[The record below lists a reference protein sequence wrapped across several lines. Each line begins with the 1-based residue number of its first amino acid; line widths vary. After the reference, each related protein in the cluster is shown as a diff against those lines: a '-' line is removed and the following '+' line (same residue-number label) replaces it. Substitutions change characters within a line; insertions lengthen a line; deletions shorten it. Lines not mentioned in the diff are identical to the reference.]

1 LKSTL
6 LITCALVVPISALAG
21 ELRMPAGARLQ
32 TERFSPL
39 ADYALP
45 VGSYTDGA
53 VSVRDIQGAVLRR
66 SWRIDGGSSTILQLA
81 EPLRAQLLA
90 DGYRIDF
97 ECGTRACGGFDFRFG
112 IEVIPAPDMAVDI
125 GNFHFL
131 SATKGTGEAKS
142 VLVSR
147 IGSSGF
153 IQVIEVAEQGATT
166 APEPARPAEA
176 PVLQS
181 NATLMSELLAEGHVV
196 LGDLKFRTGSSELD
210 ETPAESLS
218 LLAVLLNGNETYRV
232 VLVGHTD
239 SVGALEDNL
248 SLSRQRAA
256 AVRRVLIDRYGVDP
270 EQVDADG
277 VGYLAP
283 LGSNLTEEGR
293 RANRRVEAVL
303 LYR

>member
-1 LKSTL
+1 
-6 LITCALVVPISALAG
+6 
-21 ELRMPAGARLQ
+21 MPAGARLQ

-39 ADYALP
+39 AGYALP
-45 VGSYTDGA
+45 VGGFVEGA
-53 VSVRDIQGAVLRR
+53 VPVQDYQGAVLRR

-81 EPLRAQLLA
+81 DPLRAQLLA
-90 DGYRIDF
+90 DGYQIVF

-131 SATKGTGEAKS
+131 SAKKGTDEAKS

-147 IGSSGF
+147 IGSSSF
-153 IQVIEVAEQGATT
+153 VQVIEVTGEGAAA
-166 APEPARPAEA
+166 APEPAPA
-176 PVLQS
+176 PVQPDAGP
-181 NATLMSELLAEGHVV
+181 NPTLMSELLAQGHVV
-196 LGDLKFRTGSSELD
+196 LGDLKFPTGSSELD
-210 ETPAESLS
+210 GTGAESLS
-218 LLAVLLNGNETYRV
+218 LLSVLLNGNESYRV

-256 AVRRVLIDRYGVDP
+256 AVRQVLIDQYGVDP

-283 LGSNLTEEGR
+283 FGSNLTEEGR